1 MSKAAL
7 QLVEARAARN
17 AAKAVFDA
25 RTAQVKGDVEARGI
39 GGRVA
44 DRLGEEAR
52 KGVDQAIEVA
62 GESKLLV
69 AAITG
74 ALAAWLLRH
83 PIVAWIEQRL
93 EELQDDE
100 EVTDDD

>member
-7 QLVEARAARN
+7 QLLEARAARN
-17 AAKAVFDA
+17 AARDAFDS
-25 RTAQVKGDVEARGI
+25 RTAQVRSDVEERGI

-52 KGVDQAIEVA
+52 KGVDQALEVA
-62 GESKLLV
+62 SDSKLLV
-69 AAITG
+69 AAIAA
-74 ALAAWLLRH
+74 ALTAWLLRH
-83 PIVAWIEQRL
+83 PIVAWIEERL
-93 EELQDDE
+93 DELRE